1 MNKHT
6 INKNINIL
14 FDTNEEE
21 AYVEIDPGDISKA
34 ILTIL
39 SVVVKNSRVNSTIN
53 FNIKIKEN
61 KVTIEI
67 ENLKQYDYKQHLN
80 NYEDKILSLS
90 MSIAKLIVNMYK
102 GKIDLKT
109 NKEDS
114 ILIEI
119 ELHIEKNMENNQK
132 ITKTI
137 DENFIYN
144 EYKNIC
150 YL

>member
-61 KVTIEI
+61 KATI
-67 ENLKQYDYKQHLN
+67 
-80 NYEDKILSLS
+80 
-90 MSIAKLIVNMYK
+90 
-102 GKIDLKT
+102 
-109 NKEDS
+109 
-114 ILIEI
+114 
-119 ELHIEKNMENNQK
+119 
-132 ITKTI
+132 
-137 DENFIYN
+137 
-144 EYKNIC
+144 
-150 YL
+150 